1 MTGWRAKRRLTRLT
15 SGIRVPA
22 TPDSAALCQAVA
34 ERLDRPVQLLPL
46 PLPTAAPC
54 GIVLSTPQSHYVAY
68 DNRTSPLHQRHIVA
82 HELGHLLA
90 GHAARPVGAT
100 QLARLLMPT
109 LDPDMVTS
117 VLGRVPGFDERAE
130 WEAEVIADLLR
141 KHTGRRPTPTTGR
154 PADPAATTADPS
166 AAAVVDRIRQSLSG
180 PVTDA

>member
-22 TPDSAALCQAVA
+22 TADSTALCQAVA

-46 PLPTAAPC
+46 PLPPGAPC
-54 GIVLSTPQSHYVAY
+54 GIVVSTPQSHYVAY

-90 GHAARPVGAT
+90 GHGSRPVGAT
-100 QLARLLMPT
+100 ALARLLMPT

-117 VLGRVPGFDERAE
+117 VLGRAPGYDERAE
-130 WEAEVIADLLR
+130 WEAEVIAGLLR
-141 KHTGRRPTPTTGR
+141 RHAGQRPTP
-154 PADPAATTADPS
+154 PATDTHPSATLDIDPS
-166 AAAVVDRIRQSLSG
+166 TAAVVDRIRQSLSG
-180 PVTDA
+180 PRDA